1 MADSPADDAQE
12 VRSSTIQTSSFTGEE
27 ASVLILLSQQL
38 KAALWY
44 AVGKIVDEETMR
56 QNRNATPQFTGALT
70 EMVWMQIGR
79 RHATPHPFGMML
91 LRAGH

>member
-1 MADSPADDAQE
+1 MADAPADDAQE
-12 VRSSTIQTSSFTGEE
+12 VRGFATTTSSFTGEKG
-27 ASVLILLSQQL
+27 SVLILLSQQL

-79 RHATPHPFGMML
+79 YHTTTHA
-91 LRAGH
+91 

>member
-1 MADSPADDAQE
+1 MADASADDAQE
-12 VRSSTIQTSSFTGEE
+12 VRSSAIETNLPGRRRF
-27 ASVLILLSQQL
+27 VLILLSQQL

-79 RHATPHPFGMML
+79 RHVTTHPHGML
-91 LRAGH
+91 LLSCRR